1 MIEVGFA
8 IFLGFAITSLICGVM
23 EEGSRLSRVFLR
35 AVIYLILLSMIWL
48 MLRGEPVE
56 VRPSILKLVI
66 DGIFDQ
72 TIWFFSG
79 GIFAI
84 FFHLFA
90 EGYFYEFWIRF
101 HPQSAPTPEAQVG
114 QRARVAGFR
123 RERTPATLVG
133 TSTAF
138 LNTDLDLRTETLI
151 RLCYSTF
158 EDRGP
163 LMMSRLEAELRLGT
177 GRRQRAFHKIV
188 AGNKGRPKTKRIV
201 HRYWRSVN
209 GSSRLSQGLF
219 GDLCMLARQTENRDR
234 ATIDRLSRVG
244 NSLGLTAEEMG
255 RAIRSAL

>member
-8 IFLGFAITSLICGVM
+8 IILGFAIASTLCGVI
-23 EEGSRLSRVFLR
+23 EDHSRHDRILVRIL
-35 AVIYLILLSMIWL
+35 IYLIVLSLLIGILNGGSTNIRSHAAHLIYGSLFKETLWL
-48 MLRGEPVE
+48 
-56 VRPSILKLVI
+56 
-66 DGIFDQ
+66 
-72 TIWFFSG
+72 FFG
-79 GIFAI
+79 GALAI
-84 FFHLFA
+84 FFQLIV
-90 EGYFYEFWIRF
+90 EGHFYELWIKY
-101 HPQSAPTPEAQVG
+101 HPQSAPTPEAQIG
-114 QRARVAGFR
+114 QRAKVAGFR

-138 LNTDLDLRTETLI
+138 LSTDLDLRTETLI

-219 GDLCMLARQTENRDR
+219 GDLCMLARQTDNRDR

-244 NSLGLTAEEMG
+244 SSLGLTAEEMG